1 MHDAANKTG
10 ADPRCVWMSAGII
23 NYKLCDRDFQCE
35 DCEFNKAMQ
44 GMLPQSR
51 IENPTFD
58 KHRTKR
64 NDATSLLINRYLY
77 SLFFD
82 CTIHLDR
89 FYHPSHLWFMA
100 ESENVIKVGID
111 KTVIKIIEPV
121 EKIILPQVGEIVSKN
136 QLILWIVRNGKMLPL
151 HSPLAGKIIERND
164 RLLHEGLKQVL
175 DADDFCFKL
184 QDDGIRDKIQQ
195 LCSSIPRLES
205 FDENISIVKKHLEKA
220 FHQNVPKE
228 IGVTLA
234 DGGDF
239 QTCIE
244 KVVGENIFHEMLN
257 ELFSSIP
264 SREADDNA
272 SLL

>member
-1 MHDAANKTG
+1 MQNTAKKTG

-44 GMLPQSR
+44 GMLPKSR
-51 IENPTFD
+51 IDNPIFN
-58 KHRTKR
+58 KEKTKR
-64 NDATSLLINRYLY
+64 DDATSLLISRYLY

-89 FYHPSHLWFMA
+89 FYHPSHFWFIA
-100 ESENVIKVGID
+100 ESENLIKIGID
-111 KTVIKIIEPV
+111 KTVIKIIEPA
-121 EKIILPQVGEIVSKN
+121 EKIILPQVGEFIHEN
-136 QLILWIVRNGKMLPL
+136 QLIAWIVRNGKTLPL
-151 HSPLAGKIIERND
+151 YSPLEGKVAAVND
-164 RLLHEGLKQVL
+164 LFLQEDIKQAL
-175 DADDFCFKL
+175 DEDVFCLKL
-184 QDDGIRDKIQQ
+184 QDDGIRDKVQQ
-195 LCSSIPRLES
+195 LCGSIPRLES
-205 FDENISIVKKHLEKA
+205 FDENISIVKKYLEKA
-220 FHQNVPKE
+220 FYDNVPKE

-244 KVVGENIFHEMLN
+244 KVVGEDVFREMLN
-257 ELFSSIP
+257 ELFGSTSN
-264 SREADDNA
+264 RGADDSA